1 MNGNSAIRARRQ
13 KASELELLLAWQEGG
28 SELRREFRD
37 DFSHFCYWAD
47 KEARRLL
54 NSVSEGGADA

>member
-1 MNGNSAIRARRQ
+1 MNSKNATTRKRQ
-13 KASELELLLAWQEGG
+13 YSIPLLLLWGEGG
-28 SELRREFRD
+28 SALRREFNG
-37 DFSHFCYWAD
+37 DFSRFCAWAD